1 MDNAY
6 QGPERRQFLRV
17 EVEFF
22 VTYKVDRPVEVH
34 AWISNKE
41 INALMLDLSEAGM
54 AIVTNCDIPTAT
66 VLSLK
71 FTLIDLHAD
80 QEKQVKLINMTGEVC
95 NSTLVE
101 NDEHRLGISFTEI
114 SEEDKSAI
122 ADFVKMAMKR

>member
-54 AIVTNCDIPTAT
+54 AIVTNFDIPMTT

-71 FTLIDLHAD
+71 FTLIDLQAD
-80 QEKQVKLINMTGEVC
+80 QEKQVKLINMTGEVR
-95 NSTLVE
+95 NSALVE

>member
-1 MDNAY
+1 MDSAY
-6 QGPERRQFLRV
+6 QGSEKRKFARTKVKFIV
-17 EVEFF
+17 YYEVDKPI
-22 VTYKVDRPVEVH
+22 KVSMWVGDE
-34 AWISNKE
+34 E

-54 AIVTNCDIPTAT
+54 AIVTNYDIPAET
-66 VLSLK
+66 VLLIK
-71 FTLIDLHAD
+71 FTLINLYAD
-80 QEKQVKLINMTGEVC
+80 QEKKVKLINMTGEVC

>member
-54 AIVTNCDIPTAT
+54 AIVTNFDIPMTT

>member
-1 MDNAY
+1 MDSAY
-6 QGPERRQFLRV
+6 QGSEKRKFAR
-17 EVEFF
+17 
-22 VTYKVDRPVEVH
+22 TKV
-34 AWISNKE
+34 
-41 INALMLDLSEAGM
+41 
-54 AIVTNCDIPTAT
+54 
-66 VLSLK
+66 K
-71 FTLIDLHAD
+71 FTLINFYAD